1 VNNFKYK
8 TNRKQAKV
16 MTQESN
22 LQLVAKILQDHERD
36 SWFAKPLDQEITIR
50 GLKAWVNGWVKEN
63 GGVLQVHTTKVRF
76 KEIVRRYE
84 AKCCEEI
91 TYRLKGFIPMRLHK
105 PRAVPLSV

>member
-1 VNNFKYK
+1 
-8 TNRKQAKV
+8 
-16 MTQESN
+16 MTQEDN

-91 TYRLKGFIPMRLHK
+91 TYNICQ
-105 PRAVPLSV
+105 V